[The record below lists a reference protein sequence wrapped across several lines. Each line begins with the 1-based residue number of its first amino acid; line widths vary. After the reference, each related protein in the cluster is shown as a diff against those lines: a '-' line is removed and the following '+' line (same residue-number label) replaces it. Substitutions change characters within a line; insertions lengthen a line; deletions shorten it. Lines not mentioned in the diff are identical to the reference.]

1 MTITAATPD
10 AVSWRV
16 GNCLTIEST
25 RDAVD
30 AWIAQADF
38 AGHVDVDGLTL
49 TPGDLA
55 NMRAAL
61 DDAAAQERH
70 DVRLEKLLDRAAQFE
85 ERS

>member
-1 MTITAATPD
+1 MTITAASPGV
-10 AVSWRV
+10 VSWRI

-30 AWIAQADF
+30 AWIEQADF

-61 DDAAAQERH
+61 DDAVAQERH
-70 DVRLEKLLDRAAQFE
+70 DVRREKLLDRAEQWDQP
-85 ERS
+85 